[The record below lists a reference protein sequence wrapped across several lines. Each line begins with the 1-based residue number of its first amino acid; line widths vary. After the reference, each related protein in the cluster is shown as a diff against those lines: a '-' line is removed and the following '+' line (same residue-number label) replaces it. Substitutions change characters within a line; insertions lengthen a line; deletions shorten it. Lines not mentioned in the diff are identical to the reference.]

1 MIRAYIALG
10 SNLGDRAGTI
20 QQAVEALALTDGVAL
35 GAVSSLYESAAMTL
49 PGSDPQPDFIN
60 AVVAI
65 DTSLTPHELL
75 ACCLRIEQ
83 DFGRQRSGVRWQAR
97 TLDMDI
103 LLYGDLR
110 LQDKDLTIPHA
121 GLASRPFFREPLAE
135 IAPGLALPAPAIE
148 TAPSSGTAPPGEA
161 YLEGMSLFE
170 NDIPGDAASGAVSG
184 AAASGAAASGAA
196 ASGAAAVDIP
206 AALPD
211 NLRYVVI
218 EGVIGA
224 GKTSLA
230 RRLAEHFSGR
240 LVLEEFDENPFLER
254 FYDDRPRWA
263 LQTQLSF
270 LASRFRQ
277 QQSLARP
284 DLFHS
289 VSVSDYAFDKDR
301 IFARINL
308 DGDELALYET
318 MFTIMQPTVPR
329 PDMIVYLQASTD
341 RLMQNIAERGR
352 SYEANME
359 RDYIDSLNRAYN
371 EYFFHYTAG
380 PLLIVN
386 ATHMDFV
393 KQSAHLDEIIRQI
406 AGDTPPGT
414 RYFNPSR

>member
-1 MIRAYIALG
+1 MTRAYIALG
-10 SNLGDRAGTI
+10 SNLGER
-20 QQAVEALALTDGVAL
+20 ALTIAHAIDALVASERVL
-35 GAVSSLYESAAMTL
+35 LVAVSSLYESAAMTL
-49 PGSDPQPDFIN
+49 PGTDPQPDFIN
-60 AVVAI
+60 AVVGI

-75 ACCLRIEQ
+75 ERCLDIENAH
-83 DFGRQRSGVRWQAR
+83 GRRRHSRVRWEAR

-103 LLYGDLR
+103 LLYGDMR
-110 LQDKDLTIPHA
+110 VDSEDLTIPHP
-121 GLASRPFFREPLAE
+121 GLRSRPFFREPLAE
-135 IAPGLALPAPAIE
+135 IAPDLVLPTPLEGRAE
-148 TAPSSGTAPPGEA
+148 

-170 NDIPGDAASGAVSG
+170 DEHTSSPSAAGAARTDAACAE
-184 AAASGAAASGAA
+184 AA
-196 ASGAAAVDIP
+196 DIP

-211 NLRYVVI
+211 NLQYVII

-230 RRLAEHFSGR
+230 RRLAEHFTGR
-240 LVLEEFDENPFLER
+240 LVLEEFDDNPFLER
-254 FYDDRPRWA
+254 FYGDRPRWA

-277 QQSLARP
+277 QQSLARQ
-284 DLFHS
+284 DLFHN

-308 DGDELALYET
+308 DGDELGLYET
-318 MFTIMQPTVPR
+318 MFSIMQPTVPR
-329 PDMIVYLQASTD
+329 PDMIVYLQVSTD
-341 RLMQNIAERGR
+341 RLMHNIAERGR
-352 SYEANME
+352 SYETNME
-359 RDYIDSLNRAYN
+359 RDYIDALNRAYN

>member
-1 MIRAYIALG
+1 MTHTRAYIALG
-10 SNLGDRAGTI
+10 SNLGDRVQI
-20 QQAVEALALTDGVAL
+20 IESAVHALAATENVTLV
-35 GAVSSLYESAAMTL
+35 AVSSLYESAAMTL
-49 PGSDPQPDFIN
+49 PGSGAQPDYIN
-60 AVVAI
+60 AVAAI
-65 DTSLTPHELL
+65 DTSLTAPELL
-75 ACCLRIEQ
+75 TRCLEIEHAQ
-83 DFGRQRSGVRWQAR
+83 GRKREAGKRWQAR

-110 LQDKDLTIPHA
+110 VNTDELTIPHP
-121 GLASRPFFREPLAE
+121 GLADRPFFREPLAE
-135 IAPGLALPAPAIE
+135 IAPGVKLPSPTKSRTEYLA
-148 TAPSSGTAPPGEA
+148 
-161 YLEGMSLFE
+161 GMSLFE
-170 NDIPGDAASGAVSG
+170 NETTGHTDAHRASSDE
-184 AAASGAAASGAA
+184 AAADTTAM
-196 ASGAAAVDIP
+196 DIP
-206 AALPD
+206 AELPHH
-211 NLRYVVI
+211 LRYVII

-240 LVLEEFDENPFLER
+240 LVLEEFDDNPFLER

-277 QQSLARP
+277 QQTLARP
-284 DLFHS
+284 DLFHN

-308 DGDELALYET
+308 DGDELSLYET
-318 MFTIMQPTVPR
+318 MFSIMQPTVPR
-329 PDMIVYLQASTD
+329 PDLIVYLQASTD
-341 RLMQNIAERGR
+341 RLIQNIAERGR
-352 SYEANME
+352 PYEANMDW
-359 RDYIDSLNRAYN
+359 DYIDALNRAYN